1 MKGEVLSLEV
11 AWRYYGASGVETT
24 RNNDVLGVFSEYNI
38 DSNALRAGIV
48 VQVDASVHFFL
59 WETHWAPRRKEVTER
74 RSKEKSGA

>member
-1 MKGEVLSLEV
+1 MEV
-11 AWRYYGASGVETT
+11 AWSYYGAIGVEAT
-24 RNNDVLGVFSEYNI
+24 RNNDVLGVFIEYYI

-48 VQVDASVHFFL
+48 ELVDPSVHFFL